1 MTLEDAEVLD
11 ILPIHQGKVLDLSVD
26 RVRLP
31 NGREADLE
39 MIHHRGAAAV
49 LPVLPDGKVL
59 LVRQF
64 RYATGGW
71 LVEVPAGKLEPEEAP
86 EPCARRELEEET
98 GWRVAE
104 DGELIPL
111 GWIWSSPGFTDEKIW
126 LYLARGLE
134 RGTVD
139 REEDEVLDLEVMA
152 FDQAVDQARNGQIHD
167 AKTVCAL
174 LRAAAAEPDN
184 HTG

>member
-1 MTLEDAEVLD
+1 MIRESFEVLE
-11 ILPIHQGKVLDLSVD
+11 IRSIHEGRVLDLSVD

-49 LPVLPDGKVL
+49 LPVLPDRRVL
-59 LVRQF
+59 LLRQF

-71 LVEVPAGKLEPEEAP
+71 LLEVPAGKLDPEEEP

-98 GWRVAE
+98 GWRLAE
-104 DGELIPL
+104 DGELVSL
-111 GWIWSSPGFTDEKIW
+111 GWIWTSPGFTDEKIW

-134 RGTVD
+134 EGTRD
-139 REEDEVLDLEVMA
+139 LEDHEVLESEVLDLDE
-152 FDQAVDQARNGQIHD
+152 AVAKARRGEIHD

-174 LRAAAAEPDN
+174 LRASAL
-184 HTG
+184 GGGG